1 MIDSSDPC
9 AAAMIVAQHDLE
21 LMLKEPLPHGP
32 LLLTDCINLA
42 KVGLILLKA
51 IDLIFL
57 WKNRLVLLIAIFF
70 YYFLGPCL
78 WPHGPAQQKHL
89 RNESG

>member
-9 AAAMIVAQHDLE
+9 ASAMIVAQHDLE

-51 IDLIFL
+51 IVGIGNEPL
-57 WKNRLVLLIAIFF
+57 RAAEEA
-70 YYFLGPCL
+70 
-78 WPHGPAQQKHL
+78 HEEQQTHQ
-89 RNESG
+89 